1 MPLGAVPAAAHVRR
15 RPVRVPLLLLLP
27 GLLLGL
33 LLPCGALARAP
44 AAWAEMPGALQPAPV
59 PAGGAAVQPLR
70 PRPAAPPQAPV
81 PAAVGRVAAPARV
94 LPGLPGGRRGPVEV
108 RDEWLLAQP
117 RLTLPA
123 LSPDPLGRGRWR
135 ARVAVNRGNDFGW
148 AQTQAGELPEGG
160 DRRFLVDGEHQTT
173 EASLRYGLCS
183 TLDVAVRVPLH
194 WRGGGFMD
202 SFIDTFHEA
211 FAWAGFLD
219 NDRPAFDLDR
229 HRIEGRDDAGVPFSW
244 SEETGVG
251 LGRVEL
257 ATHWAFAGAQPGA
270 ARTFALVGRL
280 TLPTASGPFEAEG
293 LEAGLQALCALRLRR
308 NLDLY
313 VGVGGTWFGEPGLGG
328 VTYERTR
335 AMGFVALEWRPA
347 ATWSL
352 LVEVNGA
359 SRLVTSIALYP
370 ALQTYVNLAARV
382 DLGRCWQW
390 EVGCTENITDQ
401 QATTDFG
408 AFTGLVARF

>member
-1 MPLGAVPAAAHVRR
+1 MLPAR
-15 RPVRVPLLLLLP
+15 
-27 GLLLGL
+27 LLLGL
-33 LLPCGALARAP
+33 VLAWSAAQAAP
-44 AAWAEMPGALQPAPV
+44 RAWAGLPGALQPAPV
-59 PAGGAAVQPLR
+59 PAGTPEATRA
-70 PRPAAPPQAPV
+70 RPAAPPQAPV
-81 PAAVGRVAAPARV
+81 TAALGRVAAPARTAA
-94 LPGLPGGRRGPVEV
+94 PPAGAWGTRRGPVEV

-123 LSPDPLGRGRWR
+123 LSPDPVGRGRWR

-173 EASLRYGLCS
+173 EASLRYGLTS
-183 TLDVAVRVPLH
+183 TLDLAVRVPLH

-202 SFIDTFHEA
+202 SFIDSFHEA

-229 HRIEGRDDAGVPFSW
+229 HRIEGRDDEGTPFSW
-244 SEETGVG
+244 SDDTGTG

-257 ATHWAFAGAQPGA
+257 AAHWAFAGACPPA
-270 ARTFALVGRL
+270 CTTWALVGRL
-280 TLPTASGPFEAEG
+280 TLPTGSGPYEVDG
-293 LEAGLQALCALRLRR
+293 LEAGLQLLCAVRLRR

-313 VGVGGTWFGEPGLGG
+313 LGAGGTWFGEPELGG

-335 AMGFVALEWRPA
+335 GHGFAALEWRPA

-352 LVEVNGA
+352 VVEVNGA
-359 SRLVTSIALYP
+359 SNLVTSIARYP
-370 ALQTYVNLAARV
+370 TLQTYVNLAARV
-382 DLGRCWQW
+382 DLCRGWQW
-390 EVGCTENITDQ
+390 EVGFTENLTDQ